1 MSLVERTSTSWF
13 SRIGGALTGALIG
26 LALLIGAVVLL
37 FWNEGRSVAT
47 YQSLQE
53 GLAAVVSTDA
63 AKVDPALEGKL
74 VHIQSKVMP
83 NTDAVDPET
92 GVTAPDAIGL
102 VRNVEMYQWV
112 ETESTKTEKKLGGS
126 EEEIKTYS
134 YNKEWSNVA
143 VASSQFKQPQEEANP
158 DFWLPSSTSYVDVA
172 MLGAFNL
179 TGEALAGVATRK
191 PHPISA
197 DEASAASE
205 TLGYPGEGRAVN
217 GALYFG
223 ESEDAPAIGD
233 TKITFEEM
241 VLPEASVVGMQNGT
255 GITPYIT
262 KNENTLFLL
271 EAGRKSV
278 DAMFAGGEADNATL
292 TWLIRAGGIAAL
304 FFGFLLIF
312 NIFSVLGDVIPIV
325 GSIVGFA
332 TGLVSFVLAIAVGG
346 VVIAIGW
353 LFVRPLLSAGLLI
366 AAGAIVFAYFKY
378 GRKKTEPLTA

>member
-1 MSLVERTSTSWF
+1 M
-13 SRIGGALTGALIG
+13 TGALIG